1 MIYLPK
7 PRERYLATLR
17 LHIQRG
23 ILNGRN
29 TEKLLLQ
36 LKKIMLCEAMSS
48 EGENSPLDILKYADS
63 LLGAAIIILLQ
74 RGKRLSVGLSGG
86 GAFLI
91 NRKALTALLLL
102 SADNCTEDGSILI
115 SADKNT
121 VNIHLAGIALYNTQ
135 KLLIRRLGGTFY
147 KAVCEDKAII
157 TLPAEGTDEKPT
169 ALQNEWELLSDK
181 FSAVNIFLMRNSEF
195 KD

>member
-7 PRERYLATLR
+7 PRERYLAALR

-23 ILNGRN
+23 VLSGRN

-36 LKKIMLCEAMSS
+36 LKKIMLCEAMSQ
-48 EGENSPLDILKYADS
+48 EGENSTLDILKYADS

-91 NRKALTALLLL
+91 NRKALTALLLI
-102 SADNCTEDGSILI
+102 SADNCTADGSILI

-121 VNIHLAGIALYNTQ
+121 INIRLAGIGLCNTQ

-157 TLPAEGTDEKPT
+157 TLPAEETDEKSEV
-169 ALQNEWELLSDK
+169 LQNEWELLSDK
-181 FSAVNIFLMRNSEF
+181 FSAVNIFLMRNSEC
-195 KD
+195 

>member
-1 MIYLPK
+1 MIYLSK
-7 PRERYLATLR
+7 LRERYLAALR

-23 ILNGRN
+23 ILRGRN

-86 GAFLI
+86 GVFLI

-121 VNIHLAGIALYNTQ
+121 VTIHLAGIVLYNTQ

-157 TLPAEGTDEKPT
+157 TFPAEGTDEKPT

-181 FSAVNIFLMRNSEF
+181 FSAVNIFLMRNSEC
-195 KD
+195 

>member
-7 PRERYLATLR
+7 PRERYLAALR

-36 LKKIMLCEAMSS
+36 LKKIMLCEAMSP

-181 FSAVNIFLMRNSEF
+181 FSAVNIFLMRNSEC
-195 KD
+195 

>member
-7 PRERYLATLR
+7 PRERYLAALR

-36 LKKIMLCEAMSS
+36 LKKIMLCEAMSP

-157 TLPAEGTDEKPT
+157 TFPAEGTDEKPT

-181 FSAVNIFLMRNSEF
+181 FSAVNIFLMRNSEC
-195 KD
+195 

>member
-1 MIYLPK
+1 MIYLSK
-7 PRERYLATLR
+7 LRERYLAALR

-23 ILNGRN
+23 ILRGRN

-121 VNIHLAGIALYNTQ
+121 VTIHLAGIVLYNTQ
-135 KLLIRRLGGTFY
+135 KLLIRRLGGAFY
-147 KAVCEDKAII
+147 KVVCEDKAII
-157 TLPAEGTDEKPT
+157 TFPAEETDEKPT

>member
-7 PRERYLATLR
+7 PRERYLAALR

-121 VNIHLAGIALYNTQ
+121 VNIHLAGIVLYNTQ

-181 FSAVNIFLMRNSEF
+181 FSAVNIFLMRNSEC
-195 KD
+195 

>member
-7 PRERYLATLR
+7 PRERYLAALR

-23 ILNGRN
+23 ILRGRN

-36 LKKIMLCEAMSS
+36 LKKIMLCEAMSP

-121 VNIHLAGIALYNTQ
+121 VTIHLAGIVLYNTQ

-147 KAVCEDKAII
+147 KAVREDKAII
-157 TLPAEGTDEKPT
+157 TLPAEETDEKPT

-181 FSAVNIFLMRNSEF
+181 FSAVNIFLMRNSEC
-195 KD
+195 

>member
-1 MIYLPK
+1 MIYLSK
-7 PRERYLATLR
+7 LRERYLAALR

-23 ILNGRN
+23 ILRGRN

-86 GAFLI
+86 GVFLI

-121 VNIHLAGIALYNTQ
+121 VTIHLAGIVLYNTQ

-147 KAVCEDKAII
+147 KVVCEDKAII
-157 TLPAEGTDEKPT
+157 TFPAEETDEKPT

>member
-1 MIYLPK
+1 MIYLPR
-7 PRERYLATLR
+7 PRERYLAALR

-23 ILNGRN
+23 VLSGRN

-36 LKKIMLCEAMSS
+36 LKKIMLCEAMSP

-91 NRKALTALLLL
+91 NRNALTALLLL
-102 SADNCTEDGSILI
+102 SADNCTADGSILI

-121 VNIHLAGIALYNTQ
+121 INIRLAGIGLYNTQ
-135 KLLIRRLGGTFY
+135 KLLIKRLGGTFY
-147 KAVCEDKAII
+147 KAVCEDKAMI
-157 TLPAEGTDEKPT
+157 TLPAEETDEKPE

-181 FSAVNIFLMRNSEF
+181 FSAVNIFLMRNS
-195 KD
+195 

>member
-1 MIYLPK
+1 MIYLSK
-7 PRERYLATLR
+7 LRERYLAALR

-23 ILNGRN
+23 ILRGRN

-86 GAFLI
+86 GVFLI

-121 VNIHLAGIALYNTQ
+121 VTIHLAGIVLYNTQ

-147 KAVCEDKAII
+147 KVVCEDKAII
-157 TLPAEGTDEKPT
+157 TSPAEETDEKPT

-181 FSAVNIFLMRNSEF
+181 FSAVNIFLMRNSEC
-195 KD
+195 

>member
-7 PRERYLATLR
+7 PRERYLAALR

-23 ILNGRN
+23 VLSGRN

-36 LKKIMLCEAMSS
+36 LKKIMLCEAMSP

-91 NRKALTALLLL
+91 NRNALTALLLL
-102 SADNCTEDGSILI
+102 SADNCTADGSILI

-121 VNIHLAGIALYNTQ
+121 INIRLAGIGLYNTQ
-135 KLLIRRLGGTFY
+135 KLLIKRLGGTFY
-147 KAVCEDKAII
+147 KSVCEDKAII
-157 TLPAEGTDEKPT
+157 TLPAEETDEKPEV
-169 ALQNEWELLSDK
+169 LQNEWELLSDK
-181 FSAVNIFLMRNSEF
+181 FSAVNIFLMRNSEC
-195 KD
+195 

>member
-7 PRERYLATLR
+7 PRERYLAALR

-23 ILNGRN
+23 ILNGWN

-36 LKKIMLCEAMSS
+36 LKKIMLCEAMSP

-74 RGKRLSVGLSGG
+74 RGKRLSVGLSGS

-102 SADNCTEDGSILI
+102 SADNCTADGSILI

-121 VNIHLAGIALYNTQ
+121 VNIHLAGIGLYNTQ

-147 KAVCEDKAII
+147 KAVREDKAII
-157 TLPAEGTDEKPT
+157 TFPAEETDEKPT

-181 FSAVNIFLMRNSEF
+181 FSAVNIFLMRNSEC
-195 KD
+195 

>member
-1 MIYLPK
+1 MIYLSK
-7 PRERYLATLR
+7 LRERYLAALR

-23 ILNGRN
+23 ILRGRN

-121 VNIHLAGIALYNTQ
+121 INIHLAGIVLYNTQ

-147 KAVCEDKAII
+147 KVVCEDKAII
-157 TLPAEGTDEKPT
+157 TIPAEETDEKPT

>member
-7 PRERYLATLR
+7 PRERYLAALR

-23 ILNGRN
+23 VLSGRN

-36 LKKIMLCEAMSS
+36 LKKIMLCEAMSP

-102 SADNCTEDGSILI
+102 SADNCTADGSVLI

-121 VNIHLAGIALYNTQ
+121 INIRLAGIGLYNTQ
-135 KLLIRRLGGTFY
+135 KLLIKRLGGTFY
-147 KAVCEDKAII
+147 KAVCDDKAII
-157 TLPAEGTDEKPT
+157 TLPAEGTDEKPKV
-169 ALQNEWELLSDK
+169 LQNEWELLSDK
-181 FSAVNIFLMRNSEF
+181 FSAVNIFLMRNSEC
-195 KD
+195 

>member
-7 PRERYLATLR
+7 PRERYLAALR

-36 LKKIMLCEAMSS
+36 LKKIMLCEAMSP

-121 VNIHLAGIALYNTQ
+121 VNIHLAGIVLYNTQ

-157 TLPAEGTDEKPT
+157 TFPAEETDEKPT

-181 FSAVNIFLMRNSEF
+181 FSAVNIFLMRNSEC
-195 KD
+195 

>member
-7 PRERYLATLR
+7 PRERYLAALR

-36 LKKIMLCEAMSS
+36 LKKIMLCEAMSP

-102 SADNCTEDGSILI
+102 SADNCTADGSILI

-121 VNIHLAGIALYNTQ
+121 INIHLAGIVLYNTQ

-147 KAVCEDKAII
+147 KAVREDKAII
-157 TLPAEGTDEKPT
+157 TLPAEETDEKPT

-181 FSAVNIFLMRNSEF
+181 FSAVNIFLMRNSEC
-195 KD
+195 

>member
-1 MIYLPK
+1 MIYLSK
-7 PRERYLATLR
+7 LRERYLAALR

-23 ILNGRN
+23 ILRGRN

-121 VNIHLAGIALYNTQ
+121 VTIHLAGIVLYNTQ

-147 KAVCEDKAII
+147 KAVREDKAII
-157 TLPAEGTDEKPT
+157 TLPAEETDEKPT

-181 FSAVNIFLMRNSEF
+181 FSAVNIFLMRNSEC
-195 KD
+195 

>member
-7 PRERYLATLR
+7 PRERYLAALR

-36 LKKIMLCEAMSS
+36 LKKIMLCEAMSP

-86 GAFLI
+86 GVFLI

-102 SADNCTEDGSILI
+102 SADNCTEDSSILI

-121 VNIHLAGIALYNTQ
+121 VTIHLAGIVLYNTQ

-181 FSAVNIFLMRNSEF
+181 FSAVNIFLMRNSEC
-195 KD
+195 

>member
-1 MIYLPK
+1 MIYLSK
-7 PRERYLATLR
+7 LRERYLAALR

-86 GAFLI
+86 GVFLI

-102 SADNCTEDGSILI
+102 SADNCTADGSILI

-121 VNIHLAGIALYNTQ
+121 INIHLAGIVLYNTQ

-147 KAVCEDKAII
+147 KAVREDKAII
-157 TLPAEGTDEKPT
+157 TLPAEETDEKPT

-181 FSAVNIFLMRNSEF
+181 FSAVNIFLMRNSEC
-195 KD
+195 

>member
-7 PRERYLATLR
+7 PRERYLAALR

-36 LKKIMLCEAMSS
+36 LKKIMLCEAMSP

-121 VNIHLAGIALYNTQ
+121 VNIHLAGIVLYNTQ

-157 TLPAEGTDEKPT
+157 TFPAEGTDEKPT

-181 FSAVNIFLMRNSEF
+181 FSAVNIFLMRNSEC
-195 KD
+195 

>member
-1 MIYLPK
+1 M
-7 PRERYLATLR
+7 
-17 LHIQRG
+17 
-23 ILNGRN
+23 
-29 TEKLLLQ
+29 
-36 LKKIMLCEAMSS
+36 
-48 EGENSPLDILKYADS
+48 
-63 LLGAAIIILLQ
+63 GAAIIILLQ

-102 SADNCTEDGSILI
+102 SADNCTADGSILI

-121 VNIHLAGIALYNTQ
+121 INIHLAGIVLYNTQ

-147 KAVCEDKAII
+147 KAVREDKAII
-157 TLPAEGTDEKPT
+157 TLPAEETDEKPT

-181 FSAVNIFLMRNSEF
+181 FSAVNIFLMRNSEC
-195 KD
+195 

>member
-7 PRERYLATLR
+7 PRERYLAALR

-23 ILNGRN
+23 VLSGRN

-36 LKKIMLCEAMSS
+36 LKKIMLCEAMSQ
-48 EGENSPLDILKYADS
+48 EGENAPLDILKYADS

-74 RGKRLSVGLSGG
+74 RGKRLSVGLSGD

-102 SADNCTEDGSILI
+102 SADNCTADGSILI

-121 VNIHLAGIALYNTQ
+121 INIRLAGIGLYNTQ
-135 KLLIRRLGGTFY
+135 KLLIKRLGGTFY

-157 TLPAEGTDEKPT
+157 TLPAEGTDEKPEV
-169 ALQNEWELLSDK
+169 LQNEWELLSDK
-181 FSAVNIFLMRNSEF
+181 FSAVNIFLMRNSEC
-195 KD
+195 

>member
-1 MIYLPK
+1 MIYLSK
-7 PRERYLATLR
+7 LRERYLAALR

-23 ILNGRN
+23 ILRGRN

-86 GAFLI
+86 GTFLI

-121 VNIHLAGIALYNTQ
+121 VTIHLAGIVLYNTQ

-147 KAVCEDKAII
+147 KVVCEDKAII
-157 TLPAEGTDEKPT
+157 TVPAEETDEKPT
-169 ALQNEWELLSDK
+169 AFQNEWELLSDK
-181 FSAVNIFLMRNSEF
+181 FSAVSIFLMRNSEC
-195 KD
+195 

>member
-7 PRERYLATLR
+7 PRERYLAALR

-36 LKKIMLCEAMSS
+36 LKKIMLCEATSS

-135 KLLIRRLGGTFY
+135 KLLIRRLDGTFY

-157 TLPAEGTDEKPT
+157 TFPAEETDEKPT

-181 FSAVNIFLMRNSEF
+181 FSAVNIFLMRNSEC
-195 KD
+195 

>member
-7 PRERYLATLR
+7 PRERYLAALR

-181 FSAVNIFLMRNSEF
+181 FSAVNIFLMRNSEC
-195 KD
+195 

>member
-7 PRERYLATLR
+7 PRERYLAALR

-74 RGKRLSVGLSGG
+74 RGKRLSVRLSGG

-121 VNIHLAGIALYNTQ
+121 VNIRLTGIGLYNTQ

-157 TLPAEGTDEKPT
+157 TFPAEGTDEKPT

-181 FSAVNIFLMRNSEF
+181 FSAVNIFLMRNSEC
-195 KD
+195 

>member
-1 MIYLPK
+1 MIYLSK
-7 PRERYLATLR
+7 LRERYLAALR

-23 ILNGRN
+23 ILRGRN

-86 GAFLI
+86 GVFLI

-121 VNIHLAGIALYNTQ
+121 VTIHLAGIVLYNTQ

-147 KAVCEDKAII
+147 KVVCEDKAII
-157 TLPAEGTDEKPT
+157 PFPAEETDEKPT

-181 FSAVNIFLMRNSEF
+181 FSAVNIFLMRNSEC
-195 KD
+195 

>member
-7 PRERYLATLR
+7 PRERYLAALR

-86 GAFLI
+86 GVFLI

-121 VNIHLAGIALYNTQ
+121 VTIHLAGIVLYNTQ

-147 KAVCEDKAII
+147 KAVREDKAII
-157 TLPAEGTDEKPT
+157 TLPAEETDEKPT

-181 FSAVNIFLMRNSEF
+181 FSAVNIFLMRNSEC
-195 KD
+195 

>member
-1 MIYLPK
+1 MIYLSK
-7 PRERYLATLR
+7 LRERYLAALR

-23 ILNGRN
+23 ILRGRN

-36 LKKIMLCEAMSS
+36 LKKIMLCEAMSP

-86 GAFLI
+86 GVFLI

-121 VNIHLAGIALYNTQ
+121 VTIHLAGIVLYNTQ

-147 KAVCEDKAII
+147 KAVREDKAII
-157 TLPAEGTDEKPT
+157 TLPAEETDEKPT

-181 FSAVNIFLMRNSEF
+181 FSAVNIFLMRNSEC
-195 KD
+195 

>member
-7 PRERYLATLR
+7 PRERYLAALR

-36 LKKIMLCEAMSS
+36 LKKIMLCEAMSP
-48 EGENSPLDILKYADS
+48 EGENLPLDILKYADS

-102 SADNCTEDGSILI
+102 SADNCTADGSILI

-157 TLPAEGTDEKPT
+157 TFPAEETDEKPT

-181 FSAVNIFLMRNSEF
+181 FSAVNIFLMRNSEC
-195 KD
+195 

>member
-1 MIYLPK
+1 
-7 PRERYLATLR
+7 
-17 LHIQRG
+17 
-23 ILNGRN
+23 
-29 TEKLLLQ
+29 
-36 LKKIMLCEAMSS
+36 MLCEAMSS

-121 VNIHLAGIALYNTQ
+121 VTIHLAGIVLYNTQ

-147 KAVCEDKAII
+147 KVVCEDKAII
-157 TLPAEGTDEKPT
+157 TVPAEETDEKPT

>member
-1 MIYLPK
+1 MIYLSK
-7 PRERYLATLR
+7 LRERYLAALR

-23 ILNGRN
+23 ILRGRN

-86 GAFLI
+86 GVFLI

-121 VNIHLAGIALYNTQ
+121 VTIHLAGIVLYNTQ

-147 KAVCEDKAII
+147 KVVCEDKAII
-157 TLPAEGTDEKPT
+157 TVPAEETDEKPT

-181 FSAVNIFLMRNSEF
+181 FSAVNIFLTRNSEC
-195 KD
+195 

>member
-1 MIYLPK
+1 MIYLSK
-7 PRERYLATLR
+7 LRERYLAALR

-23 ILNGRN
+23 ILRGRN

-121 VNIHLAGIALYNTQ
+121 VTIHLAGIVLYNTQ

-147 KAVCEDKAII
+147 KVVCEDIAII
-157 TLPAEGTDEKPT
+157 TFPAEETDEKPT
-169 ALQNEWELLSDK
+169 TLQNEWELLSDK

>member
-1 MIYLPK
+1 MIYLSK
-7 PRERYLATLR
+7 LRERYLAALR

-23 ILNGRN
+23 ILRGRN

-48 EGENSPLDILKYADS
+48 EGESSPLDILKYADS

-121 VNIHLAGIALYNTQ
+121 INIHLAGIVLYNTQ

-147 KAVCEDKAII
+147 KVVCEDKAII
-157 TLPAEGTDEKPT
+157 TVPAEETDEKPT

-181 FSAVNIFLMRNSEF
+181 FSAVNIFLMRNSEC
-195 KD
+195 

>member
-7 PRERYLATLR
+7 PRERYLAALR

-23 ILNGRN
+23 VLSGRN

-36 LKKIMLCEAMSS
+36 LKKIMLCEAMSP

-91 NRKALTALLLL
+91 NRNALTALLLL
-102 SADNCTEDGSILI
+102 SADNCTADGSILI

-121 VNIHLAGIALYNTQ
+121 INIRLAGIGLYNTQ
-135 KLLIRRLGGTFY
+135 KLLIKRLGGTFY
-147 KAVCEDKAII
+147 KAVCEDKAMI
-157 TLPAEGTDEKPT
+157 TLPAEETDEKPE

-181 FSAVNIFLMRNSEF
+181 FSAVNIFLMRNSEC
-195 KD
+195 